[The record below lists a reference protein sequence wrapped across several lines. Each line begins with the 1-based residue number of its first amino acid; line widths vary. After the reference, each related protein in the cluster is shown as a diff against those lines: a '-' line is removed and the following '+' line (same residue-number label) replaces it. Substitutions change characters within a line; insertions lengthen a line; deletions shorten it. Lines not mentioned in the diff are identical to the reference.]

1 MAGKIRV
8 LIVDDV
14 QESRENVERL
24 LRFEPN
30 IEIAGSASRG
40 QDAIELTIAK
50 KPDIVLMDVNMPDMD
65 GIVATRAIMSQ
76 SPSTGVIMMSVLN
89 EPDVLRRSMLAG
101 AREFLVKPF
110 SLEELLS
117 SIQNVHVSTPRLI
130 VQHGPIPETAGTPAS
145 GSNGTITR
153 SGGRARVIT
162 VASVKGGVGRSM
174 IASNLAVALQ
184 RECDLNVALVDGNIS
199 FGDIGVMMNVT
210 DTKTILDAVPY
221 LRQIEPELIA
231 NITAQHATG
240 VTLLLAPP
248 SPQEAEVVTP
258 DLVKSILSTMMS
270 MFDVIIIDSRAS
282 FDDITIGFFDDSD
295 VLLLVVTMDMTAIK
309 GARQFVEVT
318 ELLGYPSDRV
328 RLVLNR
334 SNTYSGIPAEEIGES
349 LRRPIWAKI
358 PDEPGPIQRSINEG
372 VPLVSSGADSKA
384 AAEIKRMAREIAAEY
399 DPEKVSMSGE
409 YRAPRSGI
417 VRRLKVA
424 LRSE

>member
-24 LRFEPN
+24 LKFEPN
-30 IEIAGSASRG
+30 IEIVGSASRG
-40 QDAIELTIAK
+40 QDAIELTISK

-76 SPSTGVIMMSVLN
+76 APSTGVIMMSVLN

-110 SLEELLS
+110 SLDELLS
-117 SIQNVHVSTPRLI
+117 SIQNVHVSTPRLMI
-130 VQHGPIPETAGTPAS
+130 QQGAAPEPTGMPTS
-145 GSNGTITR
+145 TNGTVTR
-153 SGGRARVIT
+153 SSGRARVIT

-174 IASNLAVALQ
+174 VASNLAIALQ
-184 RECDLNVALVDGNIS
+184 KECDLRVALVDGNIS
-199 FGDIGVMMNVT
+199 FGDIAVMMNVT

-221 LRQIEPELIA
+221 LRQIDPELIT

-248 SPQEAEVVTP
+248 SPQEAEVVSA
-258 DLVKSILSTMMS
+258 DLVRSLVTTMTS
-270 MFDVIIIDSRAS
+270 MFDVIIVDSRAS
-282 FDDITIGFFDDSD
+282 FDDITIGLFDDSD
-295 VLLLVVTMDMTAIK
+295 VLLLLVTMDMTAIK
-309 GARQFVEVT
+309 GARQFIEVT

-334 SNTYSGIPAEEIGES
+334 ANNYSGIPAEEIGES
-349 LRRPIWAKI
+349 LRRPIWARI
-358 PDEPGPIQRSINEG
+358 PDEPGPIQKSINEG
-372 VPLVSSGADSKA
+372 VPLVSSTSDSKA
-384 AAEIKRMAREIAAEY
+384 AVELRRMAREIAAEY
-399 DPEKVSMSGE
+399 DPEKVVSPAE
-409 YRAPRSGI
+409 LRTARSGI
-417 VRRLKVA
+417 VKRLKVA
-424 LRSE
+424 LRNE